1 MPFIH
6 LTTFIA
12 APMDRV
18 FDLSRHVA
26 VHKQSMQR
34 YRERLLHSV
43 NNGLLELND
52 EVKWQ
57 AKHLF
62 RERILQVKISAFKR
76 AEYFKDEQVAGDFKM
91 MQHEHFFKPVQN
103 GTLMID
109 QFYFDAPY
117 GILGKL
123 FNKVYLE
130 NYMRRL
136 LGERN
141 AAIKKIA
148 ESNQWKQYLNT

>member
-12 APMDRV
+12 APLERV
-18 FDLSRHVA
+18 FDLSRHVS
-26 VHKQSMQR
+26 VHKHSMKK
-34 YRERLLHSV
+34 YREKVLHTVST
-43 NNGLLELND
+43 GLLELND

-57 AKHLF
+57 ARHLF
-62 RERILQVKISAFKR
+62 KERELKVKISALKR
-76 AEYFKDEQVAGDFKM
+76 SEYFKDEQVAGDFKM
-91 MQHEHFFKPVQN
+91 MKHEHYFKPVQN

-109 QFYFDAPY
+109 QFYFDVPF
-117 GILGKL
+117 GIIGRLL
-123 FNKVYLE
+123 NKYYLE

-136 LGERN
+136 LCERN
-141 AAIKKIA
+141 AVIKQIA